1 MKKIIK
7 RTLLV
12 LLIIITVAGVYFGY
26 SLYLS
31 PTKIALINF
40 NDPFYADIVEA
51 NDNSFISIDRIK
63 VKGDDLQSLN
73 SYDVIFVFGMGLR
86 LNEKQKEVFKEAEEN
101 GVYIFLY
108 ATSAGLKLSN
118 LGGDD
123 LAYIEK
129 CMMNSGSKNFGKMLN
144 YSRRILD
151 GKKLF
156 SDEIEEPTK
165 VPTNFY
171 FHHSEDEIFTDYN
184 DYLEFYKKAGK
195 YNKDNP
201 RVLLATSNLSPKT
214 PNSRGPADGLLK
226 ELEAKGYNVFP
237 IAGFTKRFQF
247 IKEVKPDLVV
257 HIPHGRFAAIQADST
272 LKYLREN
279 NIPVLCPII
288 VYDDH
293 DKWVKEQKGMSGGL
307 LSQSIIA
314 PELDGGIVP
323 YVTAAMYKN
332 KDGFMIY
339 QAIPERTKTF
349 VNMVDKYIR
358 LKQKK
363 NSDKKLAIVY
373 FKGPGLNAMVAA
385 GLEISPSLFNLLKE
399 FKKAGYKTGKLPAN
413 PKELFSMIQKEGRV
427 LGPYAKGRI
436 DEYLKNGKPSLV
448 RTDSLFKWMKEDLHP
463 DMITEVKNLYGD
475 LPGDYMNILKDGED
489 YIAVAKVKFGNV
501 VLVPQPL
508 PATGK
513 NDFQLIHGARKAPP
527 YPYLATYF
535 WIRNQ
540 FKADAIMHFGTHGSF
555 EFTPWKQVGL
565 SNYDWAD
572 ALLGDLPHV
581 YYYVINNV
589 GEGMIAKRRSYA
601 ELVTH
606 LTPPFVE
613 SGLEDNMARL
623 NSKLNEYLATD
634 NIKLKDKYSEE
645 IKTLMIQNKIDK
657 DLNLDG
663 FEKREM
669 IKDDFDKL
677 ETYLH
682 TVGREKIQ
690 SGLYS
695 LGERYTKKEIT
706 ETTRMLAV
714 DPVAYSMANLDK
726 MKGKITQK
734 QIDDV
739 VYFDQNYRKKSLM
752 MIDNIL
758 KNGVAPERYISQNEL
773 KKLENWKQG
782 QRYKD
787 ENVFFASM
795 MLMWESNI
803 DNLDNK
809 KKKIKKDESKVK
821 ELVLKIAPYEEKKKL
836 ILDTKSDERFK
847 KITSLSN
854 PRTLVKAR
862 KMAKFIPAMKKQIEL
877 AASPDIMEIVALMQ
891 NEENRK
897 LTYKFLTD
905 EKLMESIKAE
915 KDRIEQKK
923 IDEMLSSKKDKLF
936 LIFKGVNFSNQI
948 KNHNESKLIELK
960 QIFSFYKAN
969 LTLADK
975 IDETTPDSKALKAVL
990 SNKESLEKIEAS
1002 IKIVDGF
1009 IKDIKAK
1016 KKEYFTAVDDYWT
1029 TLKSIHKYYDA
1040 LKFSPDKEVG
1050 SIINALNGGYI
1061 KPSSGGDPIF
1071 NPQAI
1076 PTGRNMYAINAE
1088 RTPTEEAW
1096 KLGVEMAEQVISNH
1110 KKKTGKYPRKVAYT
1124 LWGGEFIRG
1133 QGSTIAQIFYL
1144 LGVEPVR
1151 NAVGTVQ
1158 GVKLIPSEKLGRP
1171 RIDVMVQTSGQFRD
1185 FAASRI
1191 FLINK
1196 AVKLATEAKTEKHPN
1211 FVKEGTL
1218 KAEEVMKSKGL
1229 SPKDAQLYSTSRVF
1243 GGVNGNYGT
1252 GIMGMVEAGDK
1263 WEDEKEIT
1271 QQYLQNMGAV
1281 YTKDNWGEY
1290 IPGVME
1296 AAIQNTEVIAH
1307 TRSSNTWGPISLDHV
1322 YEFMGGLNATIRQVT
1337 GNDPSA
1343 YFIDNRNRHHGY
1355 VQDAKEAIWV
1365 EARSTLYNSKYIQ
1378 PLTEG
1383 GASSAETF
1391 AESFRNLYGWNVM
1404 KPAAVDGELWDGL
1417 YDIYVQD
1424 SKNLGLKKFFEA
1436 QNPYALQEMTA
1447 VMLETARK
1455 GYWKPSQDVIQ
1466 NLANL
1471 HAEMVSKHDA
1481 GCSGFVCDNLKLKQ
1495 MISEQ
1500 LSGKAKDDYNKS
1512 IEEVR
1517 NVSDSEQKEA
1527 IKLEKE
1533 ELTKEKITELISENI
1548 EMLIGIFAFFAII
1561 VFAII
1566 RGRMKKV

>member
-7 RTLLV
+7 KI
-12 LLIIITVAGVYFGY
+12 LLILLAVITVSGIYFTYSVYIA
-26 SLYLS
+26 

-40 NDPFYADIVEA
+40 NDPFYADIIEA
-51 NDNSFISIDRIK
+51 NDNSFISIDKIK
-63 VKGDDLQSLN
+63 VKGDGLQSLN
-73 SYDVIFVFGMGLR
+73 SYDAIFVFGMGLR
-86 LNEKQKEVFKEAEEN
+86 LNEKQKQIFKEAEEN
-101 GVYIFLY
+101 GVYIYLY

-129 CMMNSGSKNFGKMLN
+129 CMMNSGSKNFAKMLN

-151 GKKLF
+151 GKTLF
-156 SDEIEEPTK
+156 SDEVTEPTK
-165 VPTNFY
+165 IPTNFY
-171 FHHSEDEIFTDYN
+171 FHHGEEDIFTNYGE
-184 DYLEFYKKAGK
+184 YLDFYKSSGK
-195 YNKDNP
+195 YDPEKP
-201 RVLLATSNLSPKT
+201 RVLLVTSNLGPKT

-226 ELEAKGYNVFP
+226 EMESKGYNVFP

-247 IKEVKPDLVV
+247 IKEVNPDLVV

-272 LKYLREN
+272 LKYLRDN

-288 VYDDH
+288 IYDDH

-332 KDGFMIY
+332 ENGYMIY
-339 QAIPERTKTF
+339 QSIPERTATF

-358 LKQKK
+358 LKQKPNK
-363 NSDKKLAIVY
+363 DKKLAVVY

-385 GLEISPSLFNLLKE
+385 GLEISPSLLNMLKE
-399 FKKAGYKTGKLPAN
+399 LKKAGYTTGKLPSN
-413 PKELFSMIQKEGRV
+413 SKELYKLIQKEGRV
-427 LGPYAKGRI
+427 LGAYAKGKI
-436 DEYLKNGKPSLV
+436 EEYLKNGNPSLV
-448 RTDSLFKWMKEDLHP
+448 PADSLSKWMKEDLHP

-475 LPGDYMNILKDGED
+475 LPGDYMNVIKNGND
-489 YIAVAKVKFGNV
+489 YIAVAKVQFGNV
-501 VLVPQPL
+501 VLVPQPM
-508 PATGK
+508 PATGS
-513 NDFQLIHGARKAPP
+513 NEFQLIHGARKAPP

-572 ALLGDLPHV
+572 ALLGDLPHG

-613 SGLEDNMARL
+613 SGLEDKMAIL
-623 NSKLNEYLATD
+623 NSKLNEYLATN
-634 NIKLKDKYSEE
+634 NIKLKDKYTEE
-645 IKTLMIQNKIDK
+645 IKSLMMQNNIHK
-657 DLNLDG
+657 DLAMDD

-669 IKDDFDKL
+669 VKDDFDKL

-695 LGERYTKKEIT
+695 LGERYTKKEII

-726 MKGKITQK
+726 MKNKITQK
-734 QIDDV
+734 EIDDV
-739 VYFDQNYRKKSLM
+739 VYFDQHYRKKSLQ
-752 MIDNIL
+752 MIDAVL
-758 KNGVAPERYISQNEL
+758 KKGVSPEKYISKTDLQ
-773 KKLENWKQG
+773 KLDEWKQS
-782 QRYKD
+782 QKYKD

-795 MLMWESNI
+795 MLMWEATI
-803 DNLDNK
+803 DNLGNEK
-809 KKKIKKDESKVK
+809 EKVKKDESKIK
-821 ELVLKIAPYEEKKKL
+821 ELVLKIAPYDEKKKL
-836 ILDTKSDERFK
+836 ILETKSDERFK

-854 PRTLVKAR
+854 PRTLNKAR

-877 AASPDIMEIVALMQ
+877 AAAPEIIKLVALMQ

-897 LTYKFLTD
+897 LTYQFLSD
-905 EKLMESIKAE
+905 EDLMESIKSE
-915 KDRIEQKK
+915 KEKIEKSI
-923 IDEMLSSKKDKLF
+923 IDDMFVTSKKEKLF
-936 LIFKGVNFSNQI
+936 LIFNGKDFAKQI
-948 KNHNESKLIELK
+948 ADYSEEKLNELK
-960 QIFSFYKAN
+960 LTFKFYQDNIK
-969 LTLADK
+969 LADK
-975 IDETTPDSKALKAVL
+975 IEESSPDRKALK
-990 SNKESLEKIEAS
+990 KILTGDQALV
-1002 IKIVDGF
+1002 K
-1009 IKDIKAK
+1009 IKDSEKVIDKKLNAIKEK
-1016 KKEYFTAVDDYWT
+1016 KKEYFTALDDYWT
-1029 TLKSIHKYYDA
+1029 TLKSIHNYYDA
-1040 LKFSPDKEVG
+1040 LKYSPDKEVE

-1096 KLGVEMAEQVISNH
+1096 KLGVEMADQIIENH
-1110 KKKTGKYPRKVAYT
+1110 KKKNGQYPRKVAYT

-1133 QGSTIAQIFYL
+1133 QGSTVAQIFYL

-1196 AVKLATEAKTEKHPN
+1196 AVKIASEAENDKYPN
-1211 FVKEGTL
+1211 YVKDGTL
-1218 KAEEVMKSKGL
+1218 KAEEVMKTSGL

-1252 GIMGMVEAGDK
+1252 GIMGLVEAGDK

-1281 YTKDNWGEY
+1281 YTKDNWGAY

-1343 YFIDNRNRHHGY
+1343 YFVDNRNRHHGY

-1365 EARSTLYNSKYIQ
+1365 EARSTLYNSKYIK

-1417 YDIYVQD
+1417 YNIYVED
-1424 SKNLGLKKFFEA
+1424 SKNLNLKSFFEKE
-1436 QNPYALQEMTA
+1436 NPYALQEMTA
-1447 VMLETARK
+1447 VMLET
-1455 GYWKPSQDVIQ
+1455 
-1466 NLANL
+1466 
-1471 HAEMVSKHDA
+1471 
-1481 GCSGFVCDNLKLKQ
+1481 
-1495 MISEQ
+1495 
-1500 LSGKAKDDYNKS
+1500 
-1512 IEEVR
+1512 VR
-1517 NVSDSEQKEA
+1517 
-1527 IKLEKE
+1527 
-1533 ELTKEKITELISENI
+1533 
-1548 EMLIGIFAFFAII
+1548 
-1561 VFAII
+1561 
-1566 RGRMKKV
+1566 